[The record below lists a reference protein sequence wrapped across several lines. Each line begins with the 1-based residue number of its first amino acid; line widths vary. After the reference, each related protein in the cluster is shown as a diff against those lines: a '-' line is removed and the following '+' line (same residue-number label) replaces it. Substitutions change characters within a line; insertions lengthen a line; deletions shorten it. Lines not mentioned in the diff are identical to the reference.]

1 MTANGIGTGAAG
13 GDWLHS
19 EEIPDDAAVTQIYG
33 QSCVSACG
41 EMLLASHGFLATE
54 GAQER
59 LVAKL
64 GGANETDRVDFN
76 DLVPALTDET
86 GANASGAFFGGRL
99 KIPEEQ
105 RASAID
111 YFCGI
116 GPWAAE
122 LKSSRT
128 FHAVI
133 VDGADGS
140 GNLRIRDPFKGT
152 SYTMAKEEF
161 LRHWWNNGAIFWR
174 AKDVGG
180 QNR

>member
-1 MTANGIGTGAAG
+1 MTANGADTGAAG

-19 EEIPDDAAVTQIYG
+19 EDTPDDAAVSQIYG

-41 EMLLASHGFLATE
+41 EMLLVSHGFPAE

-64 GGANETDRVDFN
+64 GGAN
-76 DLVPALTDET
+76 ET

-111 YFCGI
+111 YLCGI

-133 VDGADGS
+133 VDGVGGS
-140 GNLRIRDPFKGT
+140 GNLRIRDPSKGT

-161 LRHWWNNGAIFWR
+161 LKHWWNNGAVFWR
-174 AKDVGG
+174 ANGSG
-180 QNR
+180 RG

>member
-1 MTANGIGTGAAG
+1 MTANGIHTGAAG

-19 EEIPDDAAVTQIYG
+19 EDTPDGAAVTQIYG

-41 EMLLASHGFLATE
+41 EMLLASHGFPAAE

-64 GGANETDRVDFN
+64 GGANEADRVDFN
-76 DLVPALTDET
+76 DLVPALADET
-86 GANASGAFFGGRL
+86 GANALGAFFGGRL

-111 YFCGI
+111 YFCGT

-133 VDGADGS
+133 VDGADS
-140 GNLRIRDPFKGT
+140 RGNLRIRDPFEGT
-152 SYTMAKEEF
+152 SYTMVTEEF
-161 LRHWWNNGAIFWR
+161 LKHWWNNGAIFWR
-174 AKDVGG
+174 ASGRG
-180 QNR
+180 WA